1 VTTRTVGKVNREY
14 KPSTSEE
21 EVLNWWKTSR
31 AYEKTRRRVL
41 NKPKFYFLDG
51 PPFVTNPPHVGTG
64 WNKTLKDVVIRFWR
78 MRGYNVHD
86 QPGYDCHGLP
96 IEVMVEKSLNLT
108 SKKDIENVIGID
120 RFIAECKRY
129 CDENIETQTRVF
141 KDLGIWMDWDRPY
154 VTYKDRYI
162 ESVWWTVKQAHQKKL
177 LYKGLRVVHWCPH
190 DETALA
196 GYEVTDEYRIIK
208 DYSIYVKL
216 PIVDKPR
223 EFLLIWTTT
232 PWTLPANEGV
242 MVHPDMTYVVVEVDG
257 EKLIVARERLSPV
270 LGEKPYKILEQKKG
284 RDLEGIPYTPPLLE
298 ETHQKT
304 GGKLHHVFLSSEY
317 VTMTDGTGLVHMA
330 PGHGEEDF
338 EVGERNGLPI
348 LSPVDG
354 SGHFTSEAGKYA
366 GLQVR
371 EANPV
376 IVKDLETK
384 GLLFREETIEHS
396 YPHCWRCK
404 TPLILRATDQW
415 FIKVTK
421 FKQTMIQQNKRVRW
435 TPEWAGSKRFHTWLV
450 GARDWVISRQRY
462 WGTPL
467 PVWTCKECGE
477 HTVVGSRAELE
488 KISIGQPRKFE
499 LHRNG
504 VDQIETKC
512 KCGGTAKREP
522 DVLDGWLD
530 SGVASWAGL
539 DYPPNLKQLRAW
551 WPADAIVEAHD
562 QTRGWFYN
570 QLVSSVL
577 VFNKSPYK
585 AVLMHGH
592 TLDPSGEKMSKS
604 KGNFVSPEDVIG
616 KHGRDTLRFYT
627 LQTTVWDD
635 FRFSWN
641 GIETAA
647 RDLQIVWNVFSFA
660 TLYMNL
666 DRFNPKNW
674 PTQKLAISF
683 HPEDKWLLSRTE
695 TLVRDVT
702 ECLERLEIHLAVRA
716 LREFLIEDLSH
727 WYIRLVRR
735 RFWLEKTSR
744 DKLAA
749 YTVLHHA
756 LRSWLGLAAPA
767 MPFLTETIYR
777 EAFRGTERLDPESV
791 HMAEWPRAA
800 PKWISKTL
808 EEEMRVVQ
816 HISDATASA
825 RQSKKIKLR
834 QPVSMILIVADKP
847 IVKRTIKTLR
857 ELLLKQANAKD
868 VRLVGLTEEE
878 RLKRLIVEPNFKA
891 LGPTF
896 RGEANKVAE
905 KLRSV
910 DGRQLMRAFREEG
923 RFLLKLEEKEYKITS
938 EMVSF
943 KEEIPENHAIGTF
956 EEGRVYVD
964 LTIPDEL
971 VREGF
976 VREVI
981 RRLQEMRK
989 RLDLPVDAFVD
1000 AFISVSDPEKLG
1012 WLEDEKDYLME
1023 EVRAKTF
1030 ALLRPDETKPAAA
1043 LQENWQIEGRD
1054 FLMGISRET

>member
-1 VTTRTVGKVNREY
+1 MKG
-14 KPSTSEE
+14 
-21 EVLNWWKTSR
+21 
-31 AYEKTRRRVL
+31 
-41 NKPKFYFLDG
+41 
-51 PPFVTNPPHVGTG
+51 H
-64 WNKTLKDVVIRFWR
+64 
-78 MRGYNVHD
+78 NVHD

-96 IEVMVEKSLNLT
+96 VELMVEKSLNLT
-108 SKKDIENVIGID
+108 SKKDIENVFGID
-120 RFIAECKRY
+120 RFIAECKKY
-129 CDENIETQTRVF
+129 SDVNIETQTRVF

-154 VTYKDRYI
+154 VTYQDRYI
-162 ESVWWTVKQAHQKKL
+162 ESVWWTVKQAQQKKL

-216 PIVDKPR
+216 PIVDKPG
-223 EFLLIWTTT
+223 EFLLVWTTT

-242 MVHPDMTYVVVEVDG
+242 MVHPDMIYVVIEVGD
-257 EKLIVARERLSPV
+257 EKLIIAKERLSPV
-270 LGEKPYKILEQKKG
+270 LGEKPYKILQELKG
-284 RDLEGIPYTPPLLE
+284 QELLGIFYVPPLLD

-304 GGKLHHVFLSSEY
+304 GGKLHRVFLSSEY

-348 LSPVDG
+348 LSPVDA
-354 SGHFTSEAGKYA
+354 SGHFTPEAGKYA

-376 IVKDLETK
+376 IVKDLEAK
-384 GLLFREETIEHS
+384 RLLFREETIEHS

-415 FIKVTK
+415 FIRVTK
-421 FKQTMIQQNKRVRW
+421 FKQRMIQENKRVRW

-467 PVWTCKECGE
+467 PVWTCEECGE

-488 KISIGQPRKFE
+488 KIAIGHPRKFE

-504 VDQIETKC
+504 VDQIETRC
-512 KCGGTAKREP
+512 KCGGKARREL

-539 DYPPNLKQLRAW
+539 DYPPNVGGLRAW

-592 TLDPSGEKMSKS
+592 TLDPNGEKMSKS

-616 KHGRDTLRFYT
+616 KHGRDALRFYT
-627 LQTTVWDD
+627 LQTAVWDD
-635 FRFSWN
+635 FRFSWSAV
-641 GIETAA
+641 ETAA

-666 DRFNPKNW
+666 DKFNPNKW
-674 PTQKLAISF
+674 TTRKPAKSF
-683 HPEDKWLLSRTE
+683 HPEDKWLVSRTE
-695 TLVRDVT
+695 RLVRDVT
-702 ECLERLEIHLAVRA
+702 KHMEQLEIHLAVRA
-716 LREFLIEDLSH
+716 LRDFAIEDLSH

-735 RFWLEKTSR
+735 RFWLEKTSP

-749 YTVLHHA
+749 YAVLHHA
-756 LRSWLGLAAPA
+756 LISWLGLAAPA
-767 MPFLTETIYR
+767 MPFLTEAIYR
-777 EAFRGTERLDPESV
+777 DAFRRVEQLGPESI
-791 HMAEWPRAA
+791 HMTSWPSGDER
-800 PKWISKTL
+800 WINKTL
-808 EEEMRVVQ
+808 EDEMRIIQ
-816 HISDATASA
+816 HVSDAAASA

-834 QPVSMILIVADKP
+834 QPVSTILIVADKP
-847 IVKRTIKTLR
+847 IVKRTVRILR
-857 ELLLKQANAKD
+857 ELLLQQTNAKE
-868 VRLVGLTEEE
+868 VKLVSLSEEE
-878 RLKRLIVEPNFKA
+878 RLKKLIVEPNFKA
-891 LGPTF
+891 LGPAF
-896 RGEANKVAE
+896 RGEANKIAE
-905 KLRSV
+905 TIRSL
-910 DGRQLMRAFREEG
+910 DGRQLMRAFRREEH
-923 RFLLKLEEKEYKITS
+923 FTVNLDEKEYEITS

-943 KEEIPENHAIGTF
+943 KEEIPENHAIGSF

-964 LTIPDEL
+964 LTIPSEL

-989 RLDLPVDAFVD
+989 RLDLPVDGFVD
-1000 AFISVSDPEKLG
+1000 VFVSASDPEKLG
-1012 WLEDEKDYLME
+1012 WLEDEKEYLME
-1023 EVRAKTF
+1023 EVRAKTLVVLRSDQPRPTS
-1030 ALLRPDETKPAAA
+1030 ALEEDWK
-1043 LQENWQIEGRD
+1043 IEGNN
-1054 FLMGISRET
+1054 FHMGISRQP